1 MKLTDEQIYVLSDF
15 YKVFGD
21 STRIKI
27 LIELINGEKTVTEI
41 VDNLEMSQ
49 SAVSHQ
55 LQVLRK
61 NRIVKTERKGKYIIY
76 SLDDSHIESTLS
88 QGIAH
93 IMHG

>member
-88 QGIAH
+88 QGIEH